1 MLHVY
6 VSWYIESLSIVLKVS
21 GITEIRGYRHKFS
34 FKTVGYRVESILET
48 RFLRNQEKERK
59 FGGREEG
66 KEIKSERE
74 RYVLFLSLIFLSL
87 GLIFLFLGLLFLFKT
102 CATLALLCMI
112 LIIFL
117 LEFYGQMYSFELI
130 RILKPGENKL
140 EYEGG
145 SCQTKRWVGS
155 FINGKWK

>member
-1 MLHVY
+1 MIYWIIIHILKSQQHYWNTDINSVLE
-6 VSWYIESLSIVLKVS
+6 SWVL
-21 GITEIRGYRHKFS
+21 ELNP
-34 FKTVGYRVESILET
+34 LEA

-59 FGGREEG
+59 WVGERKEKRYRV
-66 KEIKSERE
+66 KEIDISSSLVS
-74 RYVLFLSLIFLSL
+74 YSFLLLSYSSFWVSYFSFTDGSLA
-87 GLIFLFLGLLFLFKT
+87 T

-112 LIIFL
+112 LMIFL